1 MRSIGVDIG
10 DYSVKL
16 VELVQNKKSVY
27 INQYQEKV
35 LSQNVSKVDKE
46 LEVIEFIRNFAAS
59 GDYSQAKWVVALR
72 QQKVTTRF
80 KSFPFADRLK
90 IQKSLSFEMEEDIP
104 FDTDNCIFDS
114 KVVTYNGVGADVLA
128 SAIPRAQ
135 IEDIVDHI
143 SNFGV
148 EISALTIEGMAF
160 SNLIE
165 NWENPPPKVIADLSL
180 NEEQRPKKFVQ
191 VILNIGHKNTL
202 LTAYENNRLIL
213 ARSLFWGTSQVIE
226 EIIKKNSISYVEAV
240 KMLQTQAVILLNKE
254 NASFDQTQTSGLITK
269 CAKELSRDVQMTLLE
284 LQSEFNAEVTALH
297 FTGGASLLPNLG
309 AFLTQQLEV
318 ACNPIQLITKYTGAL
333 NQSGASLALI
343 ESRFATAVA
352 IGLEGFKKPKNP
364 AINLLKGEFAKQN
377 DGMKNLWE
385 QWGSFIQIC
394 AAAVLVL
401 FVWANLR
408 DQFSINLAD
417 KSAEA
422 IKTQA
427 KSVAK
432 LPRGKI
438 NEAGVKAYI
447 RENKKKIAEM
457 KLVAQVAQMN
467 SALDVI
473 KKVSEA
479 APSKDQVKVDIV
491 SFIVKDENVSISGY
505 ATSAQAVNVLSNS
518 LKSLSS
524 DGVVASQRGNLS
536 IMPNRTPFNLSFRT
550 ERGVIK

>member
-1 MRSIGVDIG
+1 MRSIGIDIG

-35 LSQNVSKVDKE
+35 LSQNVSKEDKE
-46 LEVIEFIRNFAAS
+46 LEVIEFIRNFTS
-59 GDYSQAKWVVALR
+59 NGDYSQAKWVVALR

-114 KVVTYNGVGADVLA
+114 KVIQYNGVGADVLA

-143 SNFGV
+143 SNYGI
-148 EISALTIEGMAF
+148 EIDALTIEGIAF
-160 SNLIE
+160 ANLVE
-165 NWENPPPKVIADLSL
+165 NWENPPPKVSSDLSL
-180 NEEQRPKKFVQ
+180 DEDQKSKKFVQ
-191 VILNIGHKNTL
+191 VILNIGHKSTL

-213 ARSLFWGTSQVIE
+213 TRSLFWGTSQVIE
-226 EIIKKNSISYVEAV
+226 EIIKKNSLSYVEAV
-240 KMLQTQAVILLNKE
+240 KMLQSQAVILLNKE
-254 NASFDQTQTSGLITK
+254 NASFDQTQTSGLISK
-269 CAKELSRDVQMTLLE
+269 CVKELSRDVQMTLLE
-284 LQSEFNAEVTALH
+284 MQSEFNAEVTALH

-318 ACNPIQLITKYTGAL
+318 ACNPIQLITKYTGSL

-343 ESRFATAVA
+343 ESRFATAVGIA
-352 IGLEGFKKPKNP
+352 LEGFKKPKNP

-394 AAAVLVL
+394 ATGVLVL

-408 DQFSINLAD
+408 DQFSFKLTD
-417 KSAEA
+417 LSKEA
-422 IKTQA
+422 LTTQA
-427 KSVAK
+427 QSVAK
-432 LPRGKI
+432 LPRRQA
-438 NEAGVKAYI
+438 NEKGVKTYI
-447 RENKKKIAEM
+447 RDNKKKITEM

-467 SALDVI
+467 SALDIV

-479 APSKDQVKVDIV
+479 APGKDQVKVDIV

-505 ATSAQAVNVLSNS
+505 ATSAQAVDILANS

-524 DGVVASQRGNLS
+524 DGVISNQRGNLA

-550 ERGVIK
+550 ERGVVK

>member
-35 LSQNVSKVDKE
+35 LSQNVSKEDKE

-59 GDYSQAKWVVALR
+59 ADYSQAKWVVALR
-72 QQKVTTRF
+72 QQKVTTRY

-143 SNFGV
+143 SNYGV
-148 EISALTIEGMAF
+148 EIHALTIEGMAF

-165 NWENPPPKVIADLSL
+165 NWENPPPKVTANLSL
-180 NEEQRPKKFVQ
+180 DEEQKPKKFVQ
-191 VILNIGHKNTL
+191 VILNIGHKSTL

-240 KMLQTQAVILLNKE
+240 KMLQSQAVILLNKE

-343 ESRFATAVA
+343 ESRFATAVGIA
-352 IGLEGFKKPKNP
+352 IEGFKKPKNP

-408 DQFSINLAD
+408 DQFSITLFD
-417 KSAEA
+417 KSDEA
-422 IKTQA
+422 IKAQA
-427 KSVAK
+427 QSVAR
-432 LPRGKI
+432 LPRRQA
-438 NEAGVKAYI
+438 NEAGVKKYI
-447 RENKKKIAEM
+447 RENKKKITEM

-467 SALDVI
+467 SALDII
-473 KKVSEA
+473 KKVSET
-479 APSKDQVKVDIV
+479 APAKDQVKVDIV
-491 SFIVKDENVSISGY
+491 SFIVRDENVSISGY
-505 ATSAQAVNVLSNS
+505 ATSAQAVNVLANS

-524 DGVVASQRGNLS
+524 DGVVSNQRGNLS
-536 IMPNRTPFNLSFRT
+536 IMPNRTPFNISFRT
-550 ERGVIK
+550 ERGVVK